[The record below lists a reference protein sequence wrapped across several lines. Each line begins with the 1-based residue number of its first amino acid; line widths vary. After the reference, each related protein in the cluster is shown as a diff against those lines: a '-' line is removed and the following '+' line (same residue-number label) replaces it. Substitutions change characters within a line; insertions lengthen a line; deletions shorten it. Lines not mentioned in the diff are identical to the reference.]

1 MKQLLYFFKNLS
13 VRTKFVSAYIS
24 ILMIAVILAGIYM
37 YKEMSETSIVQ
48 ARLVM
53 EQNLMQTKA
62 SIIEKQKVIENV
74 SNILAYNK
82 EFTDFLDT
90 DYDTESLKL
99 QDYQFTFSPL
109 MKNILIQNNSIY
121 SIRVYTNEII
131 FTEKLNSY
139 YSASKKNSTELYNSM
154 VESMPGK
161 NGWISSHNA
170 VVYTPSVYSRNI
182 KVFSYNRIMH
192 TTNYQKQVGLL
203 EIEIREDV
211 LFDMLRDP
219 VVSKL
224 GKVFIV
230 DEKNQIVSNNLSE
243 LYKKN
248 ISASGYMDYQGKTRQ
263 SRITRVNGEDA
274 IVISIP
280 VEEIGCSVVGIFP
293 VKNFNSNYTNSLKQI
308 VSVLLISALVLG
320 IVIYFI
326 TSALLSRIRK
336 LVKAMKRVREG
347 NLDVS
352 VPVDTTDEFGEL
364 ALNFNHMTGRMH
376 DLVET
381 VYKIQLLEREAELKA
396 LEAQINPHFLYNTLA
411 TISWIARKGD
421 PGQIVK
427 ISNAL
432 TKFYRL
438 VLSKGVRLI
447 SVKEELDM
455 VSSYLFI
462 QKVRFENAFDVVYK
476 IKDSMYDYKIV
487 KNILQPIVEN
497 AINHGIEPKLQH
509 GTIIISVDEDEDN
522 IIFQII
528 DDGVG
533 MDNSALQDILEGRIE
548 RSKGS
553 GYAIKN
559 IMERLKAYYGK
570 ACVFEIFSRPGI
582 GTSISIAISKSFDIQ
597 SR

>member
-1 MKQLLYFFKNLS
+1 MKKRFRFFKNLS

-24 ILMIAVILAGIYM
+24 ILIIAVILAGIYM
-37 YKEMSETSIVQ
+37 YKEMSNTSVVQ

-90 DYDTESLKL
+90 EYDTESLKL

-109 MKNILIQNNSIY
+109 IKNILIQNNSIY
-121 SIRVYTNEII
+121 SIRVYTNDII

-139 YSASKKNSTELYNSM
+139 YSASKKNSTELYNSI

-170 VVYTPSVYSRNI
+170 AVYTPSVYSRDI

-224 GKVFIV
+224 GNVFIV
-230 DEKNQIVSNNLSE
+230 DENNQIVSNNLPK

-248 ISASGYMDYQGKTRQ
+248 ISASGYKDFKSKIRQ
-263 SRITRVNGEDA
+263 STVCKVNNQNA

-280 VEEIGCSVVGIFP
+280 VDEIGCSVVGIFP
-293 VKNFNSNYTNSLKQI
+293 VSNFNTNFTTSLKQI
-308 VSVLLISALVLG
+308 VSVLLLSA
-320 IVIYFI
+320 IVMGVIIYFI

-352 VPVDTTDEFGEL
+352 VTVDTTDEFGEL
-364 ALNFNHMTGRMH
+364 ALNFNHMTGRIH
-376 DLVET
+376 ELVET

-421 PGQIVK
+421 PEKIVK

-447 SVKEELDM
+447 SVREELDM
-455 VSSYLFI
+455 VSAYLYI
-462 QKVRFENAFDVVYK
+462 QKVRFENAFDVVYRVQ
-476 IKDSMYDYKIV
+476 DSIYDYKIV

-509 GTIIISVDEDEDN
+509 GTIIIGVEEDESN
-522 IIFQII
+522 IIFRVI

-533 MDNSALQDILEGRIE
+533 MDSTALQGILEGRIE

-559 IMERLKAYYGK
+559 IMERLKSFYGK

-582 GTSISIAISKSFDIQ
+582 GTSISISISKSFDI
-597 SR
+597 SLR